1 MRLKWSAESVVWE
14 FNISTSGGNS
24 DANMCEDSKINAFGW
39 WMRSRW
45 ECALYVSRVKGR
57 RGGGEKKNMQSG
69 GEKKNTT
76 NPKQNA
82 DGSCADSP
90 LSALWQALL
99 YFTWVSSLVLIL
111 LSLPSYLSISHSLAS
126 SISWLINQPL
136 CRAVISPATL
146 HHSLKRLSF
155 WPFPPSY
162 KARERGKCTHKH
174 VLHEVRMY

>member
-1 MRLKWSAESVVWE
+1 
-14 FNISTSGGNS
+14 
-24 DANMCEDSKINAFGW
+24 
-39 WMRSRW
+39 MRSRW

-57 RGGGEKKNMQSG
+57 KEGEKNMQSG

-136 CRAVISPATL
+136 FRAVISPATF
-146 HHSLKRLSF
+146 HHSLKWLSF
-155 WPFPPSY
+155 WPFPLSY
-162 KARERGKCTHKH
+162 KARKGGNAHTNMSCTKSECIKGLLWHFEF
-174 VLHEVRMY
+174 LPFISLFIFFC